1 MLNQDKKKLK
11 NIFGFDDYKNNQQE
25 IIKEVLEGKNI
36 LTVMP
41 TGGGKSLCYQL
52 PATLFDGL
60 TKKRKMKTARHI
72 RVKVMKLMMI
82 FSFVFFSHQS
92 FALEQQLIEE
102 YKKIR
107 SVIEENQFAISDNY
121 YFLFGSVTVDD
132 YEEDIEFIAEA
143 NAYENLDVYAFNQIC
158 SYNSTYSFSNICI
171 FAIKL
176 ESI

>member
-1 MLNQDKKKLK
+1 
-11 NIFGFDDYKNNQQE
+11 
-25 IIKEVLEGKNI
+25 
-36 LTVMP
+36 
-41 TGGGKSLCYQL
+41 
-52 PATLFDGL
+52 
-60 TKKRKMKTARHI
+60 
-72 RVKVMKLMMI
+72 MMI

-107 SVIEENQFAISDNY
+107 SFIEENQFAISDNY

-158 SYNSTYSFSNICI
+158 WPDYLDTETKVKIFYRYLEVNPLFASNQNITILKKEKIPNDVFIFTCVFDRERNTINFPNTEMLGFINSC
-171 FAIKL
+171 
-176 ESI
+176 

>member
-1 MLNQDKKKLK
+1 M
-11 NIFGFDDYKNNQQE
+11 
-25 IIKEVLEGKNI
+25 
-36 LTVMP
+36 T
-41 TGGGKSLCYQL
+41 
-52 PATLFDGL
+52 
-60 TKKRKMKTARHI
+60 
-72 RVKVMKLMMI
+72 I

-158 SYNSTYSFSNICI
+158 WPDYLDTETKVKIYYRYSEINALCDSIQTINILKKEKKRKDVRHI
-171 FAIKL
+171 M
-176 ESI
+176 

>member
-1 MLNQDKKKLK
+1 
-11 NIFGFDDYKNNQQE
+11 
-25 IIKEVLEGKNI
+25 
-36 LTVMP
+36 
-41 TGGGKSLCYQL
+41 
-52 PATLFDGL
+52 
-60 TKKRKMKTARHI
+60 MKTAHHI

-82 FSFVFFSHQS
+82 FSFVFFSQQS
-92 FALEQQLIEE
+92 FGLEKQLIDE

-158 SYNSTYSFSNICI
+158 WPDYLDTETKVKIFYRYLEVNPLFASNQNITILKKEKKPNDVINITYVFDRESNTINFPNTEMLGFINSC
-171 FAIKL
+171 
-176 ESI
+176 

>member
-1 MLNQDKKKLK
+1 
-11 NIFGFDDYKNNQQE
+11 
-25 IIKEVLEGKNI
+25 
-36 LTVMP
+36 
-41 TGGGKSLCYQL
+41 
-52 PATLFDGL
+52 
-60 TKKRKMKTARHI
+60 MKTAHHI
-72 RVKVMKLMMI
+72 RVKVMKLMTI

-158 SYNSTYSFSNICI
+158 WPDYLDTETKVKIFYRYLEVNPLCPSNQNITILKKEKKQNDVINIIYVFDRKNNTINFPNTEMLGFINSC
-171 FAIKL
+171 
-176 ESI
+176 